1 MSTPWVFKGIS
12 SNSRKTFYDPAEA
25 MADILSN
32 ITLQRNMPE
41 GKRVSYL
48 NAFVKLISKP
58 DTKDEDFGYTPEE
71 ILYCLRPLCF
81 FESTKLK
88 NATFRAVRHF
98 VKTEEHIDLLIKLKY
113 DFLVAREITAGGIQ
127 LCRRILV
134 IAPHKLTYAPVR
146 AIVAFAHPSHSDNL
160 QSAALAFLAETA
172 LLNPSVFISCG
183 GVSALIQP
191 LPSLRSPKMTEAL
204 LGPLLFLANKP
215 STRHKSGLSLQCLT
229 ASVYMDP
236 SFTNNKHSATGNGHV
251 KWSTTAILCLLRSWT
266 GLLHL
271 CQGKRQAIT
280 SIVNSLYISHLQKPI
295 LEVLYDLLQLV
306 QPEWTD
312 EMSVA
317 LAAVSPSRWQDV
329 FRISEGFV
337 AAEASALVPHLA
349 KAGVNLVEVHRA
361 VVLYLFLEANLL
373 DAIVHVIVSDD
384 TFLSVHATILLGE
397 ILHLIH
403 TLLPPELINLTPGL
417 PNLISYSVRG
427 CPINP
432 IPGVKHSANER
443 QKEPGFAE
451 SAEENFSLEDFVNTG
466 LSQKEID
473 EGCLNKCRE
482 AQGRALSAILA
493 MSCLHK
499 KPPVPSL
506 YLSHLISCIKEP
518 SETEEKPPP
527 IAHSSCDDGIK
538 ESGVMTA
545 KDPFTWNWDVIRAI
559 LKRHGESLKKS
570 TDSNRKLFLRKLVNF
585 LLPVTGQYGRTEI
598 GSDRKSS
605 NRLTLAAL
613 SLISMLLS
621 SPEETDAYK
630 YLIELLGAIRLQL
643 EDITTAKSAHDCLLS
658 PVNISNSLCQD
669 YFLFIGHLTRTS
681 AGRKALEKCR
691 IYQQLLELVKST
703 NHDCYIKLIVSTLD
717 YSSDDM
723 AREILKASLES
734 KSIACRLYAT
744 KILHSLIRIGIGHDK
759 SLMTFIIG
767 LVVCQAGDP
776 DRNIAKVA
784 LDTLQ
789 EATHCKEYVEAIVDE
804 KPCLLRHG
812 DNGLLLLIRCLST
825 EQGFQALHQGNFVQ
839 GQLAKW
845 GTHYNYRYVN
855 IVESLLATQCSTEN
869 KDVFLPPHLYQQLAC
884 HQVGLSMVLADPY
897 VARNIQVLEKVSDP
911 ETDEELLEV
920 KAALY
925 SLSGI
930 ASILDDSVVYN
941 MIRIATNSGIY
952 SLRAVALNALSN
964 VATSPYG
971 VAKLQALGWYSVR
984 HNRHDRWPLVP
995 PRTSFQHFEQDSVTL
1010 ESDKSPLG
1018 DLPEESMS
1026 IEGQGEDTYWGIPG
1040 GRTQR
1045 IRERRSATLPH
1056 NSCTPAF
1063 YHNRSYSESKAE
1075 QSDSS
1080 DYARYEGGRKSRSN
1094 SYTDSSTS
1102 GDSTYGAR
1110 FHSVSEKVQT
1120 LSPIASTGSIIT
1132 YHPPH
1137 TRRMSIL
1144 SSFSRSSL
1152 RGSRQSILKS
1162 LGQPTALP
1170 LGLITYGELQHL
1182 SPVTR
1187 PKPLVNIPPWIQHEE
1202 KTEPDFSTLGQA
1214 TPDGISVQSV
1224 IPDVPTPV
1232 HMGITLPTSISCLFP
1247 KEEKSI
1253 LKNHVTF
1260 VSENLRTQGI
1270 EELKN
1275 SAFHKEICFLGPRC
1289 SHNTMIN
1296 TSESESQYLVDGD
1309 LELEKEPLDD
1319 NSGDESS
1326 ISDVESIVEK
1336 PMPIIFKSPAI
1347 IRSELTRMVEQ
1358 LSNPILHKTCKQSL
1372 LQIKQAHGNLFRDI
1386 CVFSDVCY
1394 VLSTC
1399 QVRIA
1404 SRDFLNELF
1413 ENSFDE
1419 IWSEAHAILNEAN
1432 NRRVKAEV

>member
-1 MSTPWVFKGIS
+1 MSTPCGIKGIS

-25 MADILSN
+25 MADILAN
-32 ITLQRNMPE
+32 ITLQRNTPE
-41 GKRVSYL
+41 GKRINNL

-58 DTKDEDFGYTPEE
+58 DIKPEDFGYTAEE
-71 ILYCLRPLCF
+71 ILICLRPLCF
-81 FESTKLK
+81 LESTKLR
-88 NATFRAVRHF
+88 NATFRAVRHL
-98 VKTEEHIDLLIKLKY
+98 VKTEEHVDILIKLKY

-134 IAPHKLTYAPVR
+134 VAPHKLTHAPVR

-236 SFTNNKHSATGNGHV
+236 SFTSNKNNSTGNGHV
-251 KWSTTAILCLLRSWT
+251 KWCTTAILCLLRSWT

-317 LAAVSPSRWQDV
+317 LAAVSPSRWQDH
-329 FRISEGFV
+329 FRITEGFV
-337 AAEASALVPHLA
+337 AAEATALVPHLA
-349 KAGVNLVEVHRA
+349 KTGVNLVEVHRA
-361 VVLYLFLEANLL
+361 VVLYLFVEANLL

-403 TLLPPELINLTPGL
+403 TLLPPELISLTPGL
-417 PNLISYSVRG
+417 PNLISYAVRG
-427 CPINP
+427 CPVNLL
-432 IPGVKHSANER
+432 PGLRAAAYEK
-443 QKEPGFAE
+443 QKESASLDNLEE
-451 SAEENFSLEDFVNTG
+451 SMSLEDFVNTG
-466 LSQKEID
+466 LSQKEFD
-473 EGCLNKCRE
+473 KGCLNHEKE
-482 AQGRALSAILA
+482 TQGRALSAILA
-493 MSCLHK
+493 ISCLHK

-506 YLSHLISCIKEP
+506 YLSHLISCIKDP
-518 SETEEKPPP
+518 PETEEKPPP
-527 IAHSSCDDGIK
+527 IAHSSCDDAIK
-538 ESGVMTA
+538 ESGVMNV
-545 KDPFTWNWDVIRAI
+545 KDPFSWNWDVIRAI

-570 TDSNRKLFLRKLVNF
+570 TDSNRKLFLRRLVNF
-585 LLPVTGQYGRTEI
+585 LLPVTGQYGRKEI

-621 SPEETDAYK
+621 SSEETDAYK

-669 YFLFIGHLTRTS
+669 YFLFIGHLTKTS

-691 IYQQLLELVKST
+691 IYKQLMELVSTT

-717 YSSDDM
+717 YSHDEQ

-734 KSIACRLYAT
+734 KYISCRLYAT

-767 LVVCQAGDP
+767 LIVCQAGDS
-776 DRNIAKVA
+776 DKNVAKVA

-839 GQLAKW
+839 GQLCKW
-845 GTHYNYRYVN
+845 GAHYNYRYVN
-855 IVESLLATQCSTEN
+855 IVESLLATQCSDGN

-884 HQVGLSMVLADPY
+884 HQTGLAMVLADPY
-897 VARNIQVLEKVSDP
+897 VMKYIQVLEKTNDP
-911 ETDEELLEV
+911 ETDEELLEL

-930 ASILDDSVVYN
+930 ASILDDSIIYN
-941 MIRIATNSGIY
+941 MVRIATNSHVY
-952 SLRAVALNALSN
+952 SLRAVAVNALSN

-971 VAKLQALGWYSVR
+971 VVKLQSLGWYSVR
-984 HNRHDRWPLVP
+984 HNRHERWPLVP
-995 PRTSFQHFEQDSVTL
+995 PRTPCQQFEQDSVTFG
-1010 ESDKSPLG
+1010 SDKSPLG
-1018 DLPEESMS
+1018 DLPEES
-1026 IEGQGEDTYWGIPG
+1026 ICIDGQEEDTYWGIPG
-1040 GRTQR
+1040 GQTQR
-1045 IRERRSATLPH
+1045 IKERKSATLPH
-1056 NSCTPAF
+1056 NTCTPAF

-1075 QSDSS
+1075 QSDGS
-1080 DYARYEGGRKSRSN
+1080 DYAKYESGRKSRSN

-1110 FHSVSEKVQT
+1110 HHSERVQT
-1120 LSPIASTGSIIT
+1120 LSPIPSTGSIVT

-1137 TRRMSIL
+1137 TRRLSIL
-1144 SSFSRSSL
+1144 SNFSTNSL

-1170 LGLITYGELQHL
+1170 IGLVTYGDLQHL

-1187 PKPLVNIPPWIQHEE
+1187 PKPLVNIPPWIRLEDE
-1202 KTEPDFSTLGQA
+1202 DDLEFSIRGLF
-1214 TPDGISVQSV
+1214 TPDGLSVQSV
-1224 IPDVPTPV
+1224 CHDIPIPV
-1232 HMGITLPTSISCLFP
+1232 HMGITLPSSITCLFP
-1247 KEEKSI
+1247 REEKSL

-1260 VSENLRTQGI
+1260 VSENLRTLGL

-1275 SAFHKEICFLGPRC
+1275 PAFHREICFLGPRC
-1289 SHNTMIN
+1289 THNTMIS
-1296 TSESESQYLVDGD
+1296 TSESESQYLVDED

-1326 ISDVESIVEK
+1326 ISDVDSIVEK
-1336 PMPIIFKSPAI
+1336 PMPIIFKSPAV

-1372 LQIKQAHGNLFRDI
+1372 LQIKQAHGNLFRDV

-1404 SRDFLNELF
+1404 SREFLNELF

-1419 IWSEAHAILNEAN
+1419 VWCEAHAILNEAN